1 MAIRDD
7 VVVGQDVRAQLGG
20 ALDNVL
26 ASLWALDC

>member
-1 MAIRDD
+1 MAIRD
-7 VVVGQDVRAQLGG
+7 VVGQDVRAQLGG

>member
-1 MAIRDD
+1 MAIRDE

-20 ALDNVL
+20 ALVNVL